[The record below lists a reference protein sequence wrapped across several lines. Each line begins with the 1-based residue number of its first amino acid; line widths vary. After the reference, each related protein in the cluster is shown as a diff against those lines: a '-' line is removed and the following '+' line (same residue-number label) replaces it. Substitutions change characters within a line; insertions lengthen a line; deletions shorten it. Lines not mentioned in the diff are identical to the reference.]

1 MQANGLKMGIGG
13 ILLLKADRWHFNVS
27 SFAEFKGKRKQEW
40 LLNNQKPTTFA
51 LDQAGKGRGDFQ

>member
-27 SFAEFKGKRKQEW
+27 SVTKFKRKRKQEW
-40 LLNNQKPTTFA
+40 LLNNQKPTTFSS
-51 LDQAGKGRGDFQ
+51 